1 MKVELRYCSKWNYEP
16 QAVSL
21 TAKLLEHFKMQILE
35 MKLIPSSGGCFELT
49 ANGKL
54 LYSKLSEGKFPNE
67 ELLLKQLEALMAEV
81 K

>member
-1 MKVELRYCSKWNYEP
+1 M
-16 QAVSL
+16 
-21 TAKLLEHFKMQILE
+21 TAKLLAQFKMQILE

-54 LYSKLSEGKFPNE
+54 LYSKLAEGKFPDE
-67 ELLLKQLEALMAEV
+67 DSMLKQVEILLAEV

>member
-1 MKVELRYCSKWNYEP
+1 M
-16 QAVSL
+16 
-21 TAKLLEHFKMQILE
+21 TAKLLEHFKMQIVE

-54 LYSKLSEGKFPNE
+54 LYSKLAVGKFPEE
-67 ELLLKQLEALMAEV
+67 ELMLKQVEALMAEV

>member
-1 MKVELRYCSKWNYEP
+1 M
-16 QAVSL
+16 A
-21 TAKLLEHFKMQILE
+21 AKLLEHFKMQIVE

-54 LYSKLSEGKFPNE
+54 LYSKLAVGKFPEE
-67 ELLLKQLEALMAEV
+67 ELMLKQVEALIAEV

>member
-1 MKVELRYCSKWNYEP
+1 
-16 QAVSL
+16 L
-21 TAKLLEHFKMQILE
+21 TAKLLEHFKMQIVE

-54 LYSKLSEGKFPNE
+54 LYSKLAVGKFPEE
-67 ELLLKQLEALMAEV
+67 ELMLKQVEALIAEV

>member
-1 MKVELRYCSKWNYEP
+1 
-16 QAVSL
+16 
-21 TAKLLEHFKMQILE
+21 MQIVE

-54 LYSKLSEGKFPNE
+54 LYSKLAVGKFPEE
-67 ELLLKQLEALMAEV
+67 ELMLKQVEALIAEV

>member
-1 MKVELRYCSKWNYEP
+1 
-16 QAVSL
+16 
-21 TAKLLEHFKMQILE
+21 MQVLE

-67 ELLLKQLEALMAEV
+67 ELIMKQLEAVMTEV

>member
-21 TAKLLEHFKMQILE
+21 TAKLLAHFKMQIVE

-54 LYSKLSEGKFPNE
+54 LYSKLAVGKFPEE
-67 ELLLKQLEALMAEV
+67 ELMLKQVEVLMAEV

>member
-1 MKVELRYCSKWNYEP
+1 
-16 QAVSL
+16 
-21 TAKLLEHFKMQILE
+21 

-54 LYSKLSEGKFPNE
+54 LYSKLSMGKFPEE
-67 ELLLKQLEALMAEV
+67 ELMLKQVEILMAEV

>member
-1 MKVELRYCSKWNYEP
+1 M
-16 QAVSL
+16 
-21 TAKLLEHFKMQILE
+21 TAKLLEHFKMQIVE

-54 LYSKLSEGKFPNE
+54 LYSKLAVGKFPEE
-67 ELLLKQLEALMAEV
+67 ELMLKQVEALIAEV

>member
-1 MKVELRYCSKWNYEP
+1 
-16 QAVSL
+16 
-21 TAKLLEHFKMQILE
+21 MQVVE

-54 LYSKLSEGKFPNE
+54 LYSKLAEGRFPDE
-67 ELLLKQLEALMAEV
+67 ELMLKQMEVIMSEA

>member
-1 MKVELRYCSKWNYEP
+1 M
-16 QAVSL
+16 
-21 TAKLLEHFKMQILE
+21 TAKLLEHFKMQIVE

-54 LYSKLSEGKFPNE
+54 LYSKLAVGKFPEE
-67 ELLLKQLEALMAEV
+67 ELMLKQVEVLMAEV

>member
-1 MKVELRYCSKWNYEP
+1 M
-16 QAVSL
+16 
-21 TAKLLEHFKMQILE
+21 TAKLLEHFKMQKVE

-54 LYSKLSEGKFPNE
+54 LYSKLAVGKFPEE
-67 ELLLKQLEALMAEV
+67 ELMLKQVEALIAEV